1 MPPSSRSST
10 EYLRDGPRLRS
21 ELVAVS
27 HALHRRGWVA
37 NHDGNVTARI
47 GADRYLATPTSVSKG
62 AVTENMLI
70 VVDGSGQRVSGEFRP
85 FSELVL
91 HLGAYRARA
100 DVLAVVH
107 AHPPTATA
115 FAVTGRGLDRP
126 ILPEAVVSLGA
137 RIPLAAYAPPGSKA
151 YSERPGEL
159 IRLYDAILL
168 ENHGALTVGTDLEQ
182 ALLRME
188 LVEHLARIEWRARHL
203 GGVSYLPEEDVERL
217 LDKRAKAGLGP
228 RVRGLPDPSSGGAG
242 PLAGSAADDEQIRRV
257 VVEELKSMLEKD

>member
-1 MPPSSRSST
+1 
-10 EYLRDGPRLRS
+10 
-21 ELVAVS
+21 
-27 HALHRRGWVA
+27 
-37 NHDGNVTARI
+37 
-47 GADRYLATPTSVSKG
+47 
-62 AVTENMLI
+62 
-70 VVDGSGQRVSGEFRP
+70 
-85 FSELVL
+85 
-91 HLGAYRARA
+91 
-100 DVLAVVH
+100 
-107 AHPPTATA
+107 
-115 FAVTGRGLDRP
+115 
-126 ILPEAVVSLGA
+126 LPEAVVSLGA